1 MIHHNGKHGFR
12 RRGLGDLPPMPAN
25 PGGIF
30 GAEYTNNVV
39 DASTRYYEAVR
50 LGQPAAASQAL
61 AEWTALRQNA
71 GGSAFVP
78 AVGMDVAFAN
88 QAANQMYASQVG
100 NQQATPQGSPTATNA
115 PPTQP
120 ANTPT
125 NVIPIQP
132 AVTSNNTSPT
142 PDTSPTVTAN
152 MLQGDSLGVTL
163 SNMLSKLNPM
173 NYVST
178 LGSNIPSDEW
188 ISGLPNWATIAI
200 GLGIIAVPMLFG
212 GSSGSGG
219 EFVGFSPRRRR

>member
-1 MIHHNGKHGFR
+1 MLYHNGKHGFR
-12 RRGLGDLPPMPAN
+12 RRGIGDLPPMPAN

-61 AEWTALRQNA
+61 ADWTALRQNA

-78 AVGMDVAFAN
+78 AVGMDVAYAN
-88 QAANQMYASQVG
+88 QAANQMYAQ
-100 NQQATPQGSPTATNA
+100 QQATPQSSPTANNI
-115 PPTQP
+115 PPTTP
-120 ANTPT
+120 VSTPT
-125 NVIPIQP
+125 NVVPVQQTTTN
-132 AVTSNNTSPT
+132 AVSPT
-142 PDTSPTVTAN
+142 PETTPTVTAN

-163 SNMLSKLNPM
+163 SNFLSKLNPL

-178 LGSNIPSDEW
+178 LGSNIPADEW

-200 GLGIIAVPMLFG
+200 GLGIIAVPMLFKG
-212 GSSGSGG
+212 GDS
-219 EFVGFSPRRRR
+219 EFMGYSPRRRR